1 MNARFALAAA
11 ALLAAFPVFAQ
22 EFPDGL
28 TAKQIADKVLD
39 NDSLGFSNGQATI
52 TLTIQNKRGQE
63 RVRKLETKS
72 MKVDGL
78 QWTLATFLEPADVAG
93 TKLLAKEVKD
103 GSDLQYLYLPALKEK
118 RRIAGSEKNE
128 SFMGTDF
135 TYYDLEQRGIED
147 AEYTRLPDEKQS
159 DIDCFR
165 IESRGKD
172 KDSPYSKL
180 DMWVDKKDYLPLKI
194 YFYDKSGEHVKTL
207 VAQMVEP
214 KGGIMTITKLMM
226 KNVQKG
232 SKTTMS
238 MEQIDRTRTFPKSIF
253 DENSF
258 DK

>member
-1 MNARFALAAA
+1 MFLAAPA
-11 ALLAAFPVFAQ
+11 AADD
-22 EFPDGL
+22 FPDGL
-28 TAKQIADKVLD
+28 TAKQIVDRVLNSD
-39 NDSLGFSNGQATI
+39 TIGFGTGQATI

-63 RVRKLETKS
+63 RVRKLETRGTKT
-72 MKVDGL
+72 DGL
-78 QWTLATFLEPADVAG
+78 QWTLATFIEPADVAG

-147 AEYTRLPDEKQS
+147 GEYTRLPDQKHS

-165 IESRGKD
+165 IDSMPKE

-180 DMWVDKKDYLPLKI
+180 EQWIDNKDYLPLKI
-194 YFYDKSGEHVKTL
+194 FFYDKKGEHVKTL
-207 VAQMVEP
+207 VAQVVE
-214 KGGIMTITKLMM
+214 KVGGQMTITRLLM

-232 SKTTMS
+232 SKTTM
-238 MEQIDRTRTFPKSIF
+238 QIDKIDRTRTFPASVF